1 MVLILISMSLY
12 SEDMSFLSGLG
23 IFLSIAASY
32 FYRRVAAAD
41 KHIPRSR
48 DSDTDLELDE
58 GDGDQQREYN
68 RNRSS
73 DMVEVERAPLL
84 PLEVELQQI

>member
-12 SEDMSFLSGLG
+12 SEHMSFLSGFG

-32 FYRRVAAAD
+32 LYRRASAAD
-41 KHIPRSR
+41 KPIPRSR
-48 DSDTDLELDE
+48 DSDTDLELDG
-58 GDGDQQREYN
+58 GDGDEQREYN
-68 RNRSS
+68 GSRSS

-84 PLEVELQQI
+84 SLEVELQQS